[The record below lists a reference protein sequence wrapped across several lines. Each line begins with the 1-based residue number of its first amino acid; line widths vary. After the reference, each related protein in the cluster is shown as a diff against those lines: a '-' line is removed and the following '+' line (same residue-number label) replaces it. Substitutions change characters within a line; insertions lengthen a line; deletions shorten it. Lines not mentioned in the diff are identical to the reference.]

1 MDKEELNNR
10 SIEKVE
16 DITLKS
22 KKLEKKILDGLYGKQ
37 IEKNLYLLE
46 DKIIHTRD
54 IETWSTKDNRKTVIN
69 HNNISSIHMSSSS
82 IKKNGKIYGA
92 LISAIGL
99 ILMLIFG
106 INVIQIGLENN
117 ILNGFI
123 LFIGGL
129 MVLYG
134 VNYLQKSREKIIISE
149 GSLTYT
155 LHGEESELNK
165 VSDYI
170 IEHK

>member
-16 DITLKS
+16 NITLKS
-22 KKLEKKILDGLYGKQ
+22 KKLENKILDELYGNQ
-37 IEKNLYLLE
+37 IEKNLYLLQ
-46 DKIIHTRD
+46 DKIVHTRD
-54 IETWSTKDNRKTVIN
+54 IETWSTKDARRTVIN

-106 INVIQIGLENN
+106 IDVMQVGLENN
-117 ILNGFI
+117 LLNGFT
-123 LFIGGL
+123 LFVGGL

-155 LHGEESELNK
+155 LHGEESELSK
-165 VSDYI
+165 IYDYI
-170 IEHK
+170 IKHK